1 VNFLQVLVVI
11 LAVGVVI
18 LTGAIL
24 LRSSRPIPPR
34 AIEGD
39 PFEQMIRSA
48 ATKAGVP
55 LEVFVRLLLSESE
68 LNPLA
73 TGPENQDGSVDKG
86 IGQLNSYYIAWFG
99 EKYAPGQV
107 LDPYDPSQAL
117 PVAAYYLADLADM
130 FKGCWAC
137 AVGGY
142 KRGPTGWAR
151 VLKRGSPGHSYVD
164 IGGGHSCE

>member
-1 VNFLQVLVVI
+1 MNALQVLVVL

-24 LRSSRPIPPR
+24 LRGSRPIPPR

-48 ATKAGVP
+48 AAKAGVP

-99 EKYAPGQV
+99 EKYAP
-107 LDPYDPSQAL
+107 SQAL

-151 VLKRGSPGHSYVD
+151 VLKRGSPGHAYVD
-164 IGGGHSCE
+164 IGGAHSCE